1 MANPDNSV
9 TKLVPY
15 IRLTKDQKNNY
26 TLWVAVFVPKNY
38 NIPKEPT
45 VKVVNKDL
53 VQVDINVEG
62 PENKP
67 NAKWEV
73 IPLKISL
80 PTPEDTP
87 TSNAKINVTVYLDDP
102 EDEGSSQTTYEEA
115 EEG

>member
-1 MANPDNSV
+1 MAKPDNSV

-15 IRLTKDQKNNY
+15 IRLTKDQNNNY
-26 TLWVAVFVPKNY
+26 SLWAAVFIPKNY
-38 NIPKEPT
+38 SISNEPT
-45 VKVVNKDL
+45 VTVVDKNL

-67 NAKWEV
+67 KKKWEV
-73 IPLKISL
+73 VPLKISL

-102 EDEGSSQTTYEEA
+102 EDEGSSHTTYEEA